1 MTFKKGH
8 HSSKVVTLTL
18 PNSAKPQDFLPHNP
32 ALFSCFQRHG
42 MGVASGHSCRSHTGH
57 APHLI
62 VPWCSFQ
69 ASRPHSSICFWLG
82 YCLGALDRWELPLRE
97 DGEKLNWPSRPPPPP
112 PGTAANRPCP
122 EPGRQALSTG
132 GPRASSLAPRPQLP
146 LLAPKDTDG
155 KGFPGTQPNCLCR
168 FARKE
173 IQTPQHKK
181 KSSKWIQ
188 AFSALLTF
196 SLLLGLLHGSYSSM
210 LDRETLAY
218 TSSLLSLL

>member
-1 MTFKKGH
+1 MFF
-8 HSSKVVTLTL
+8 SSLTSTQL
-18 PNSAKPQDFLPHNP
+18 HLLLARVLFGGTGQMGTSSQRRWREAELAFLPHSP
-32 ALFSCFQRHG
+32 
-42 MGVASGHSCRSHTGH
+42 T
-57 APHLI
+57 P
-62 VPWCSFQ
+62 SFQ
-69 ASRPHSSICFWLG
+69 
-82 YCLGALDRWELPLRE
+82 
-97 DGEKLNWPSRPPPPP
+97 P

-132 GPRASSLAPRPQLP
+132 GPRASSLSPRPQLP

>member
-1 MTFKKGH
+1 MHPTR
-8 HSSKVVTLTL
+8 
-18 PNSAKPQDFLPHNP
+18 
-32 ALFSCFQRHG
+32 SCPG
-42 MGVASGHSCRSHTGH
+42 G
-57 APHLI
+57 
-62 VPWCSFQ
+62 SFQ

-97 DGEKLNWPSRPPPPP
+97 DGEKLNWPSRPTPPPPASSP

-122 EPGRQALSTG
+122 ESGRQALSTG
-132 GPRASSLAPRPQLP
+132 GPRASSLSPCPQLP